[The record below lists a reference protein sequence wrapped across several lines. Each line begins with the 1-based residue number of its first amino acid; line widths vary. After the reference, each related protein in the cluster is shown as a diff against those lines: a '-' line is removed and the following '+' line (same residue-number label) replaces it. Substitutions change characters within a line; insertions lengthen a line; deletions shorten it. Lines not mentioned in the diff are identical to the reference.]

1 MWGQIFF
8 INSQFYFFRWSFA
21 GRESLK
27 ITWCWTFAEWEPFRL
42 TMFASSPHREQRK
55 NCLCLLLFQGKK
67 YESQGTI
74 LPVRG
79 GGPRSGGGVAK
90 PSNEYQILLL
100 KPDNFS
106 LTKGGGLINFKMTYC
121 TWFNAEVR
129 LFIFIKSKWWKRK
142 CED

>member
-1 MWGQIFF
+1 M
-8 INSQFYFFRWSFA
+8 FA
-21 GRESLK
+21 G
-27 ITWCWTFAEWEPFRL
+27 
-42 TMFASSPHREQRK
+42 SSHREQRK

-100 KPDNFS
+100 KSDNFV
-106 LTKGGGLINFKMTYC
+106 LTK
-121 TWFNAEVR
+121 
-129 LFIFIKSKWWKRK
+129 KR
-142 CED
+142 